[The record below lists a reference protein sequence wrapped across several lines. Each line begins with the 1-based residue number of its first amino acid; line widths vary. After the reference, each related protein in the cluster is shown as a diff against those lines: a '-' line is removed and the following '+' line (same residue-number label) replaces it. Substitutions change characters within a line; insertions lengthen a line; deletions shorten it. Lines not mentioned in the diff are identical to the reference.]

1 MMEPVFANLDLSGTA
16 MIPVMILLGA
26 FVLAVLMAFVPAFRR
41 WPGGSRPAPGTAG
54 FVPRPVLNHQE
65 ARLYRKVEARLPR
78 GYRLL
83 AQVSYGEML
92 RCRDQA
98 RFLTINARR
107 ADFVLVDAGFN
118 VVAVI
123 EYDGP
128 GHTGYTRRTRERA
141 ALGDSRKT
149 VALQEAGLTLLRIP
163 ADYTPAALDKLLQP
177 LFSDGRPEQ

>member
-1 MMEPVFANLDLSGTA
+1 
-16 MIPVMILLGA
+16 MIETIFTIALLGILLLA
-26 FVLAVLMAFVPAFRR
+26 CVLALLMAFVPASRR
-41 WPGGSRPAPGTAG
+41 WPGAARPAPGTAG
-54 FVPRPVLNHQE
+54 FVPRPVLNRQE
-65 ARLYRKVEARLPR
+65 ARLFRQIETRLPR
-78 GYRLL
+78 GYRVL

-92 RCRDQA
+92 RCDDRA

-128 GHTGYTRRTRERA
+128 GHNGYTKRARDRA

-149 VALQEAGLTLLRIP
+149 HALQEAGLTLLRVP
-163 ADYTPAALDKLLQP
+163 AEYSPAALDKLLQA
-177 LFSDGRPEQ
+177 LFSDVRAAQ